1 MTEPRRW
8 QSCVFFYLQAY
19 LRGYL
24 SFNMTSEEKDL
35 INQIRS
41 KDTELKSREKALK
54 RLGEILE
61 ESFIL
66 DLLPSKTIIQALD
79 KIAASKVEPASLRRK
94 AKALVQTYKI

>member
-1 MTEPRRW
+1 
-8 QSCVFFYLQAY
+8 
-19 LRGYL
+19 
-24 SFNMTSEEKDL
+24 MTSEEKDL

-41 KDTELKSREKALK
+41 EDAELRSRENALS

-79 KIAASKVEPASLRRK
+79 KIVVSKVGPASVRRK
-94 AKALVQTYKI
+94 AKALIQTYKI

>member
-1 MTEPRRW
+1 MTP
-8 QSCVFFYLQAY
+8 
-19 LRGYL
+19 
-24 SFNMTSEEKDL
+24 EEKDL

-41 KDTELKSREKALK
+41 EDTELKSREKALI

-66 DLLPSKTIIQALD
+66 DLLPSKTIIQTLD
-79 KIAASKVEPASLRRK
+79 KMAASKVGPASVRRK

>member
-1 MTEPRRW
+1 MTP
-8 QSCVFFYLQAY
+8 
-19 LRGYL
+19 
-24 SFNMTSEEKDL
+24 EEKDL

-41 KDTELKSREKALK
+41 EDAELRSRENALS

-79 KIAASKVEPASLRRK
+79 KIVVSNVGPASVRRK

>member
-1 MTEPRRW
+1 MTP
-8 QSCVFFYLQAY
+8 
-19 LRGYL
+19 
-24 SFNMTSEEKDL
+24 EEKDL

-41 KDTELKSREKALK
+41 EDAELRSRENALS

-66 DLLPSKTIIQALD
+66 DLLPSKTISEALD
-79 KIAASKVEPASLRRK
+79 KTAASKVGPASVRRK

>member
-1 MTEPRRW
+1 
-8 QSCVFFYLQAY
+8 
-19 LRGYL
+19 
-24 SFNMTSEEKDL
+24 MTSEEKDL

-41 KDTELKSREKALK
+41 EDAELRSRENALS

-79 KIAASKVEPASLRRK
+79 NIAASKVGPASVRRK

>member
-1 MTEPRRW
+1 MTP
-8 QSCVFFYLQAY
+8 
-19 LRGYL
+19 
-24 SFNMTSEEKDL
+24 EEKDL

-41 KDTELKSREKALK
+41 ENTELKSREKVLI

-79 KIAASKVEPASLRRK
+79 KMAASKVGPASVRRK
-94 AKALVQTYKI
+94 AKALVKTYKI

>member
-1 MTEPRRW
+1 
-8 QSCVFFYLQAY
+8 
-19 LRGYL
+19 
-24 SFNMTSEEKDL
+24 MTSEEKDL

-41 KDTELKSREKALK
+41 EDTELCIRENALS

-79 KIAASKVEPASLRRK
+79 KIAASKVGPASVRRK
-94 AKALVQTYKI
+94 AKSLDQTYKI